1 VLDALS
7 LAPLLV
13 ELDAVCIDEDS
24 LTVTLV
30 LLEVANVLAAVGIG
44 VDAMAIEATG
54 LELAVVHATINELV
68 SS

>member
-13 ELDAVCIDEDS
+13 ELDAVCIDE

>member
-1 VLDALS
+1 MLDALS

-54 LELAVVHATINELV
+54 LELAVVHATINEFV